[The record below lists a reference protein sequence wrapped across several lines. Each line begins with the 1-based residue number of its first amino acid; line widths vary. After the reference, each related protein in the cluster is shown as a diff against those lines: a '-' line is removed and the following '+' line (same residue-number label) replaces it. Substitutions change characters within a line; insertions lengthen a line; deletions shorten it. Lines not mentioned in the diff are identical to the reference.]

1 MAWQTK
7 DAYDLKP
14 GDKFIDERTM
24 VSHTVLRVQRFDSGI
39 AVSVAETG
47 KTVLYGLMARVPCLS
62 NN

>member
-1 MAWQTK
+1 MAWETK

-47 KTVLYGLMARVPCLS
+47 KAVLYNLVSRVPCLVD
-62 NN
+62 N